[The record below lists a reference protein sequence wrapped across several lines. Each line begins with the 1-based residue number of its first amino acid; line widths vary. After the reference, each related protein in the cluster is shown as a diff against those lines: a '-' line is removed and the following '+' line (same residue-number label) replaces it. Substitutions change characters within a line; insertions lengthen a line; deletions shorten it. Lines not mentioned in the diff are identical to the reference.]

1 MFLGH
6 VTDVADN
13 GYKPLQQFQ
22 NKKVLVKENEKYS
35 LISNICPHQKSLIST
50 KAHFGNRMCPY
61 HNWTFD
67 ISGKPISSGRTGSYC
82 KNTMPLEVDEVYEYQ
97 GLLFNTPISFP
108 IIKDFKNLKLVEER
122 VDIVKAKPENIMDL
136 FLDVDH
142 IECVHPGVYDKV
154 GIDSIKVE
162 WAYHN
167 NGSIQTVRQGA
178 VWIALYPYTMIEWQQ
193 GMLFV
198 TIAEKVNEKESK
210 VYIFKYRD
218 MSLSLSEWLINETV
232 WETAWYQDK
241 TQAEL
246 LTEFTE
252 TNIEPS
258 KHHYRQWLKN
268 GFNT

>member
-6 VTDVADN
+6 VTDVVDN

-35 LISNICPHQKSLIST
+35 LVSNICPHQKSLIST

-61 HNWTFD
+61 HNWTFEV
-67 ISGKPISSGRTGSYC
+67 SGQPIASGRTSSYC
-82 KNTMPLEVDEVYEYQ
+82 KNTTPLEVNEVYHYH
-97 GLLFNTPISFP
+97 GLLFDTTISFP
-108 IIKDFKNLKLVEER
+108 IIKDFKNLKLIEER
-122 VDIVKAKPENIMDL
+122 MDIVKANPENIMDL

-142 IECVHPGVYDKV
+142 IQCVHPGVYDKV
-154 GIDSIKVE
+154 GIDNINVE
-162 WAYHN
+162 WTYYD
-167 NGSIQTVRQGA
+167 NGSIQMVKQGA
-178 VWIALYPYTMIEWQQ
+178 CWIALYPYTMIEWQQ

-198 TIAEKVNEKESK
+198 TIAEKVNKNKSK

-218 MSLSLSEWLINETV
+218 MTLPLSDWLINETV
-232 WETAWYQDK
+232 WETAWHQDK

-246 LTEFTE
+246 ITEFTE